1 MKVYSN
7 ILTILFSLFIS
18 YICQEAANTA
28 TSTTTDTN
36 IATTTTDAT
45 STETN
50 SDTTTT
56 TGTETAANADTS
68 TTEKEYPL
76 DKTSLHC
83 DESKITGF
91 KTGENVYVCVH
102 ILPRELR
109 MAFNVTVDN
118 YEVLSISGGYIF
130 AEKDTTNLEQTYV
143 FQFANT
149 STPYPSVYYNK
160 GKKQVTPLFN
170 VVIKLDKG
178 NITDVVW
185 DNDCWDC
192 AFQGGCQTFENI
204 ISFRNS
210 SETYSEN
217 VSKFVYYI

>member
-1 MKVYSN
+1 MKVFTN
-7 ILTILFSLFIS
+7 LITIFSLFLT
-18 YICQEAANTA
+18 YYQQ
-28 TSTTTDTN
+28 TTTNT
-36 IATTTTDAT
+36 
-45 STETN
+45 
-50 SDTTTT
+50 DTTTT
-56 TGTETAANADTS
+56 SSTTAASESTTTNADT
-68 TTEKEYPL
+68 TTSEKEYPL

-83 DESKITGF
+83 DESKLTGF
-91 KTGENVYVCVH
+91 KTGENVFVCVH
-102 ILPRELR
+102 ILPREYR

-130 AEKDTTNLEQTYV
+130 ANKDTTNLEQKYV

-160 GKKQVTPLFN
+160 DKKQVTPLFN
-170 VVIKLDKG
+170 VVVKLDKG

-192 AFQGGCQTFENI
+192 AFQGGCQTYENI

-217 VSKFVYYI
+217 VRLNKYNSIKL